1 MSTEFFKCFSG
12 EKEAKEFE
20 DHEQRGLP
28 VVSTIFQVP
37 VRYLSLWSLQS
48 LVPETLRGLTTKNK
62 TDRIHV
68 GMLQYQC
75 LFLEGYMLAFCS
87 IKIRNYL

>member
-28 VVSTIFQVP
+28 VASTIFQVP
-37 VRYLSLWSLQS
+37 VRYLIVFDPCSLWSLR
-48 LVPETLRGLTTKNK
+48 L
-62 TDRIHV
+62 
-68 GMLQYQC
+68 
-75 LFLEGYMLAFCS
+75 
-87 IKIRNYL
+87 

>member
-28 VVSTIFQVP
+28 VASTIFQVP
-37 VRYLSLWSLQS
+37 VRYLTVSGTKDCEIPHRDLKYCLLPVQYFRSL
-48 LVPETLRGLTTKNK
+48 
-62 TDRIHV
+62 
-68 GMLQYQC
+68 
-75 LFLEGYMLAFCS
+75 
-87 IKIRNYL
+87 

>member
-28 VVSTIFQVP
+28 VASTIFQVP
-37 VRYLSLWSLQS
+37 VRYLT
-48 LVPETLRGLTTKNK
+48 VFGPCVFGP
-62 TDRIHV
+62 
-68 GMLQYQC
+68 
-75 LFLEGYMLAFCS
+75 
-87 IKIRNYL
+87 